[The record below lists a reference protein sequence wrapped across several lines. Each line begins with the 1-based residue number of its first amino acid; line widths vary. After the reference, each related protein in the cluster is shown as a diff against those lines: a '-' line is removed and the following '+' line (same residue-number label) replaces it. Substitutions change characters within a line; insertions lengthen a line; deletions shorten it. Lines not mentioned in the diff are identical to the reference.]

1 MLAQSFGT
9 IGPVVSE
16 EIESKKAAEK
26 KQEPKGHTNEL
37 VKRLNQ
43 I

>member
-16 EIESKKAAEK
+16 EIESKKAAEEK
-26 KQEPKGHTNEL
+26 KKNSSKNKYIPP
-37 VKRLNQ
+37 
-43 I
+43 